1 NFIPFLLCCLMTIIF
16 LTEKKIKLNYYKLFS
31 ILYVGFFFI
40 LQYAYFIQ
48 STDSIETLL
57 RLISVNF
64 SFLFGLLLGW
74 CFKREPIE
82 KLFIL
87 WVLLLSIA
95 NICGVIN
102 YSDGVEF
109 NHLNFTLPLGTVV
122 TWLIF
127 KAFMKDT
134 DRYIFTLSVILFLF
148 FNIIFAGSR
157 TAIFLP
163 ILVSL
168 FIMVIFRKYVSIKK
182 TVISFIILITIT
194 IISLPYILSN
204 LNAYFLSKVQ
214 NMADISEDSRY
225 NLYLKCFNMLLEHPF
240 GIGYGNYKYF
250 ITEPYPHNILLEIGL
265 NSGVLGCFVFI
276 TYVMITTMVIIKKTK
291 SCYNEK
297 NLFVLT
303 IFLYSLFS
311 WMFSNDFAS
320 SSVVFFLLGVLGHI
334 ASSNNEKEIK

>member
-1 NFIPFLLCCLMTIIF
+1 
-16 LTEKKIKLNYYKLFS
+16 
-31 ILYVGFFFI
+31 
-40 LQYAYFIQ
+40 
-48 STDSIETLL
+48 
-57 RLISVNF
+57 
-64 SFLFGLLLGW
+64 
-74 CFKREPIE
+74 
-82 KLFIL
+82 
-87 WVLLLSIA
+87 
-95 NICGVIN
+95 
-102 YSDGVEF
+102 
-109 NHLNFTLPLGTVV
+109 
-122 TWLIF
+122 
-127 KAFMKDT
+127 
-134 DRYIFTLSVILFLF
+134 
-148 FNIIFAGSR
+148 
-157 TAIFLP
+157 
-163 ILVSL
+163 
-168 FIMVIFRKYVSIKK
+168 
-182 TVISFIILITIT
+182 
-194 IISLPYILSN
+194 LPYILSN

-276 TYVMITTMVIIKKTK
+276 TYVMIITMVIIKKTK